1 MQKILVW
8 ILASCLL
15 SLNLKA
21 QASTTLFEVTRSDRP
36 GQSLLLGGSI
46 HLLRQTDFPLPAE
59 FNAALAQAS
68 QLVLE
73 SDVSPEHQAQLS
85 ARMMA
90 LQQLEGDKTLADLL
104 SPAIWQ
110 RLSTYCK
117 ASQLPLAQLQHTK
130 PFFLSMLLTVQ
141 HLQRLGFVQGVDFN
155 LYGQARSQG
164 KPLGELESADD
175 VIALMKS
182 LDQLKP
188 DEIIKETLDDLD
200 RIEPML
206 ASILKAWRTGDVSAI
221 QKELV
226 GPMQEES
233 PAMYKALLVDRNQR
247 WLPQIE
253 HMFASPGQELI
264 VVGSAH
270 LVGPDGLISQLIA
283 RGYRVS
289 PWQLPITNPK
299 SAAQP
304 APLEHRPAI
313 H

>member
-15 SLNLKA
+15 SLNLNA

-59 FNAALAQAS
+59 FNTALAQAS

-73 SDVSPEHQAQLS
+73 SDVSPEHQAELS
-85 ARMMA
+85 ARMMM

-104 SPAIWQ
+104 SPALWQ
-110 RLSTYCK
+110 RLNAYCK
-117 ASQLPLAQLQHTK
+117 TTQIPLAQLQHTK
-130 PFFLSMLLTVQ
+130 PFFLSILLTVQ
-141 HLQRLGFVQGVDFN
+141 HLQRLGFVPGVDFN
-155 LYGQARSQG
+155 LYGQARSLG
-164 KPLGELESADD
+164 KPLGTLESADD

-200 RIEPML
+200 RIGPML
-206 ASILKAWRTGDVSAI
+206 ASILKAWRTGDIAAI
-221 QKELV
+221 QKDMV

-233 PAMYKALLVDRNQR
+233 PAMYKALLVGRNQR

-253 HMFASPGQELI
+253 RMFVSPGQELI

-270 LVGPDGLISQLIA
+270 LAGPDGLISQLIA

-289 PWQLPITNPK
+289 PWQLPTSK
-299 SAAQP
+299 STPELVPSARHP
-304 APLEHRPAI
+304 AVQ
-313 H
+313 